1 MSLYEILSA
10 NCVRKCMEISLKNL
24 YVDVGDRRVN
34 SLTCEYLGVGPLG
47 QLILLLQTAFE

>member
-1 MSLYEILSA
+1 
-10 NCVRKCMEISLKNL
+10 MEISLKNL